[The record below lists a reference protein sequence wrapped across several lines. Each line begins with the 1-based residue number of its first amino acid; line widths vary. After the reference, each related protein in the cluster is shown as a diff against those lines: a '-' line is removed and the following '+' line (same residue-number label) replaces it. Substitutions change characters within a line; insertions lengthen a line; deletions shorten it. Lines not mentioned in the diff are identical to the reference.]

1 MDGAARLRALET
13 LVKFKSG
20 AREHEVEIISRD
32 GRAIRGRVDG
42 REVSAM
48 IEQLG
53 DGSAILLVGERR
65 FRVLGA
71 RRKDAILVAI
81 GPRTFDFVPAEAGA
95 RRARGGLAA
104 SEVTAPMPGKVLKV
118 LVKDGDRVAAGQPL
132 VVIEAMKMETALAAE
147 SDAMVKRV
155 RVAPGDN
162 IDHGAV
168 LVELSPVPGSSANQ
182 SAREAH

>member
-1 MDGAARLRALET
+1 MKL
-13 LVKFKSG
+13 KSG
-20 AREHEVEIISRD
+20 AKEHEVEITSRE
-32 GRAIRGRVDG
+32 GRAIRARVDG
-42 REVSAM
+42 REVSATLD
-48 IEQLG
+48 QPG
-53 DGSAILLVGERR
+53 DGSAMISIGERR
-65 FRVLGA
+65 FRILGA
-71 RRKDAILVAI
+71 RRKDAILVAV
-81 GPRTFDFVPAEAGA
+81 GPRTFDFVPSEAGA

-182 SAREAH
+182 SAREAR

>member
-1 MDGAARLRALET
+1 MKLKAGAIEY
-13 LVKFKSG
+13 
-20 AREHEVEIISRD
+20 EVEIISRD
-32 GRAIRGRVDG
+32 GDTIHARVDG

-48 IEQLG
+48 LGQLG
-53 DGSAILLVGERR
+53 DASAILSVGERR
-65 FRVLGA
+65 FRILGA
-71 RRKDAILVAI
+71 RRKDAILVAV
-81 GPRTFDFVPAEAGA
+81 GPRTFDFVPAESGA
-95 RRARGGLAA
+95 RRARSGLAA

-118 LVKDGDRVAAGQPL
+118 LVKDGDRVSAGQPL

-182 SAREAH
+182 SAREGR

>member
-1 MDGAARLRALET
+1 M
-13 LVKFKSG
+13 KFKSG
-20 AREHEVEIISRD
+20 ATEHEVEIISREARNI
-32 GRAIRGRVDG
+32 RARVDG
-42 REVSAM
+42 REVSAT
-48 IEQLG
+48 IDLLS
-53 DGSAILLVGERR
+53 DGSAILIIGERR
-65 FRVLGA
+65 FRLLGA
-71 RRKDAILVAI
+71 RRKDTILVAV
-81 GPRTFDFVPAEAGA
+81 GPRTFDLVPAESGA
-95 RRARGGLAA
+95 RRVRGGLAA

-118 LVKDGDRVAAGQPL
+118 LVKDGDLVSAGQPL

-182 SAREAH
+182 SAHEVR